1 MFIQTVISTE
11 RSEWRNFFCIIN
23 IAISCLLLALSCQK
37 GPVPSADWMP
47 VFVSTEAQVHG
58 NSAVLTAALESGLSE
73 GFEYGFY
80 YGTPGAVQKNVTARF
95 QDSHMVAEVSS
106 LEYDC
111 SYVFKAYISNGR
123 NEMCSQENGFVTY
136 PRPQTPSQPVEPE
149 TPEPDG
155 PAGPD
160 EPDIPVTPDEP
171 EIPDVPVVPEP
182 DVPVEPDGSE
192 EIIVFADELVRSACV
207 EALDDNSDGEVSLR
221 EAAAVTDLS
230 AIALKG
236 KPISSFD
243 EFRYFT
249 SVRTVPFEYF
259 KNSYLESIKLPSS
272 LEIIGE
278 SSFAYCIC
286 LTEMEI
292 PASVK
297 KIEKFAFC
305 YCSNLRRVT
314 LPDTL
319 GDIAEQAFRS
329 CYALREINIPQS
341 ITELSDWLFY
351 QCRSLAS
358 VSLSENLCYIRRGVF
373 EDCDALTEVTVPSR
387 VKVIGDNAFSD
398 CGSLE
403 RVNMRPLNPPVL
415 GLTPFNDNHP
425 DRIIYVPS
433 SALEVYKEEWGQYE
447 NLFAF

>member
-73 GFEYGFY
+73 VFEYGFY
-80 YGTPGAVQKNVTARF
+80 YGTPGAAQKNVTARF
-95 QDSHMVAEVSS
+95 QDNHMVAEVSS

-111 SYVFKAYISNGR
+111 SYVFKAYICNGR
-123 NEMCSQENGFVTY
+123 NEVCSPENVFVTG
-136 PRPQTPSQPVEPE
+136 PEPHIPSQ
-149 TPEPDG
+149 
-155 PAGPD
+155 
-160 EPDIPVTPDEP
+160 
-171 EIPDVPVVPEP
+171 
-182 DVPVEPDGSE
+182 PVEPDGSE

-221 EAAAVTDLS
+221 EAASVTDLS

-249 SVRTVPFEYF
+249 SVRTVPYEYF

-305 YCSNLRRVT
+305 YCSNLRQVT

-341 ITELSDWLFY
+341 MTELSDWLFY

-358 VSLSENLCYIRRGVF
+358 VNMPENLSYIGKGTF
-373 EDCDALTEVTVPSR
+373 EDCDALTEITVPSGVR
-387 VKVIGDNAFSD
+387 VIGDNAFSD
-398 CGSLE
+398 CGSLA
-403 RVNMRPLNPPVL
+403 RVNMRPLDPPVL

-433 SALEVYKEEWGQYE
+433 SALEIYKEEWGQYE
-447 NLFAF
+447 NLFAL

>member
-1 MFIQTVISTE
+1 MFIQAVISTE
-11 RSEWRNFFCIIN
+11 RSEWRNLFCLIN
-23 IAISCLLLALSCQK
+23 IAISSLLLALSCQK

-47 VFVSTEAQVHG
+47 VFVSTEARVHG

-95 QDSHMVAEVSS
+95 QENHMVAEVSS

-111 SYVFKAYISNGR
+111 SYVFKAYICNGR
-123 NEMCSQENGFVTY
+123 NEVCSPENVFVTG
-136 PRPQTPSQPVEPE
+136 PEPHIPSQ
-149 TPEPDG
+149 
-155 PAGPD
+155 
-160 EPDIPVTPDEP
+160 
-171 EIPDVPVVPEP
+171 
-182 DVPVEPDGSE
+182 PVEPDGSE

-221 EAAAVTDLS
+221 EAASVTDLS

-249 SVRTVPFEYF
+249 SVRTVPYEYF

-305 YCSNLRRVT
+305 YCSNLRQVT

-341 ITELSDWLFY
+341 MTELSDWLFY

-358 VSLSENLCYIRRGVF
+358 VNMPENLSYIGKGTF
-373 EDCDALTEVTVPSR
+373 EDCDALTEITVPSGVR
-387 VKVIGDNAFSD
+387 VIGDNAFSD

-403 RVNMRPLNPPVL
+403 RVNMRPLDPPVL

-433 SALEVYKEEWGQYE
+433 SALEIYKEEWGQYE
-447 NLFAF
+447 NLFAL

>member
-23 IAISCLLLALSCQK
+23 IAISCLLLALSCQR

-47 VFVSTEAQVHG
+47 VFVSTEAQVRG

-123 NEMCSQENGFVTY
+123 TEMCSQENGFVTY

-149 TPEPDG
+149 TPEPDD
-155 PAGPD
+155 PA
-160 EPDIPVTPDEP
+160 EPDAQ
-171 EIPDVPVVPEP
+171 
-182 DVPVEPDGSE
+182 E

-236 KPISSFD
+236 KTISSFD

-249 SVRTVPFEYF
+249 SVRSVPYEYF

-272 LEIIGE
+272 LEVIGE
-278 SSFAYCIC
+278 SAFAYCIC

-305 YCSNLRRVT
+305 YCSNLRQVT

-341 ITELSDWLFY
+341 VTELSDWLFY
-351 QCRSLAS
+351 QCRSLSS
-358 VSLSENLCYIRRGVF
+358 VSLPENLRYIRSGVF
-373 EDCDALTEVTVPSR
+373 EDCDALIEVAVPSD

-398 CGSLE
+398 CESLE
-403 RVNMRPLNPPVL
+403 RVFIKPLDPPVL

-433 SALEVYKEEWGQYE
+433 YALEVYKERWTQYE
-447 NLFAF
+447 ASICALK